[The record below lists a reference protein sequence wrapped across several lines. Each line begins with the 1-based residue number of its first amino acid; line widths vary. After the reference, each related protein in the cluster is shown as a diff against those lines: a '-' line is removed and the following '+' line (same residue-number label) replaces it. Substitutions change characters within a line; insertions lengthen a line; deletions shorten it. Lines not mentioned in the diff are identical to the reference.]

1 MELSIILILELFSY
15 LEDLLEMF
23 PALGSGGLSPVME
36 LQGKTAGHLQNT
48 TSQIKHP
55 VHHLPQPHQ
64 DHLRCNQADHQA
76 S

>member
-48 TSQIKHP
+48 TTQIKP
-55 VHHLPQPHQ
+55 SRTPS
-64 DHLRCNQADHQA
+64 A
-76 S
+76 STSSGPSQM